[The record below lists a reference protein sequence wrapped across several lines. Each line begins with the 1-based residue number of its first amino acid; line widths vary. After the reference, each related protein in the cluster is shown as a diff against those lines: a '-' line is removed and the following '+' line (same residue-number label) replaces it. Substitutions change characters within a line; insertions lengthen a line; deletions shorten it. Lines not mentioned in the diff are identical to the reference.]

1 MAGSG
6 YTRQSVASI
15 VPTAVVRAAPINA
28 EFDKLRDAFT
38 QSDTGTTGH
47 RHDGSSDEGSYV
59 PFIADLDKKNYF
71 TVDQTNN
78 LFGLFVEVGGS
89 AAEQLRFQDG
99 LVKPVVDNDID
110 LGTSL
115 LEYKNAYFDG
125 TVYADTVSI
134 GDNDYTTIT
143 DNDYTVSAGNLS
155 FDVAGNINLDA
166 DGGNV
171 ALKDAGVTFT
181 TLTNNSGNLILKSNT
196 TTAVTFTDANADFAG
211 TLDVT
216 GAAKFDNN
224 VTIDGNTIIGDANT
238 DTVAINAKIST
249 ALIPTA
255 DSSFDLGSSSAYW
268 KDSYIDSV
276 TTTGNVSIGGNITV
290 NGTADFTNTTLNN
303 VTDPSSAQQAA
314 TKNYVDTSIANLI
327 AGAPATLDTLDEIAA
342 AINDDNNVYT
352 TLTTSIATKL
362 PLAGGTMTGAIAMGG
377 SKITGAGAPTTGSD
391 LTNKTYV
398 DGILGSATAAADS
411 AADAQKLAINAEDSQ
426 FTLSDSSTTGFSALH
441 YAAKAEDSYNSTAQ
455 LAAVVGATVGD
466 YGFINNSPTSTADYG
481 AL

>member
-1 MAGSG
+1 MSG
-6 YTRQSVASI
+6 YTRQSVADI

-28 EFDKLRDAFT
+28 EYNKLRDAFA

-47 RHDGSSDEGSYV
+47 KHDGTSDEGSYV
-59 PFIADLDKKNYF
+59 PLIADLDAKNKIIVSQ
-71 TVDQTNN
+71 VDNR
-78 LFGLFVEVGGS
+78 FGVFVEVS
-89 AAEQLRFQDG
+89 NVSTEQLRFQDG
-99 LVKPVVDNDID
+99 VIVPVLDNDID
-110 LGTSL
+110 LGTSS
-115 LEYKNAYFDG
+115 LEFKNVYVDG
-125 TVYADTVSI
+125 TAYIDTVSI

-143 DNDYTVSAGNLS
+143 NNDYVVASGNLN

-171 ALKDAGVTFT
+171 ALKDGGTTYATFT
-181 TLTNNSGNLILKSNT
+181 SNSGNLTLKSGT
-196 TTAVTFTDANADFAG
+196 TTAVTFTGANADFAG

-224 VTIDGNTIIGDANT
+224 ATIDGNTVVGLANT
-238 DTVAINAKIST
+238 NTVAVNAKITT
-249 ALIPTA
+249 ALVPTTNGVNT
-255 DSSFDLGSSSAYW
+255 LGTGSAYW
-268 KDSYIDSV
+268 GDAFLKSV
-276 TTTGNVSIGGNITV
+276 TTTGNVDIGGNITV

-303 VTDPSSAQQAA
+303 VNDPTTAQQAA
-314 TKNYVDTSIANLI
+314 TKNYVDTAINNLI
-327 AGAPATLDTLDEIAA
+327 GGAPATLDTLDEIAA
-342 AINDDNNVYT
+342 AINDDDNVYT
-352 TLTTSIATKL
+352 TLTNSIATKL
-362 PLAGGTMTGAIAMGG
+362 SLSGGTMTGQIAMGG
-377 SKITGAGAPTTGSD
+377 SKITGAAAPTTGSD

-411 AADAQKLAINAEDSQ
+411 AADAQKLAINPEDSSY
-426 FTLSDSSTTGFSALH
+426 TLSDTVTTGFSALH

>member
-1 MAGSG
+1 MSG
-6 YTRQSVASI
+6 YTRQSVADI

-28 EFDKLRDAFT
+28 EYNKLRDAFA

-47 RHDGSSDEGSYV
+47 KHDGTSDEGSYV
-59 PFIADLDKKNYF
+59 PLIADLDAKNKII
-71 TVDQTNN
+71 VSQTNN
-78 LFGLFVEVGGS
+78 RFGVFVEVS
-89 AAEQLRFQDG
+89 NVSTEQLRFQDG
-99 LVKPVVDNDID
+99 VIVPVLDNDID
-110 LGTSL
+110 LGTSS
-115 LEYKNAYFDG
+115 LEFKNVYVDG
-125 TVYADTVSI
+125 TAYIDTVSI

-143 DNDYTVSAGNLS
+143 NNDYVVASGNLN

-171 ALKDAGVTFT
+171 VLKDAGVTFS
-181 TLTNNSGNLILKSNT
+181 TLTNNSGNLTLKSGT
-196 TTAVTFTDANADFAG
+196 TTAVTFTGANADFAG

-224 VTIDGNTIIGDANT
+224 ATIDGNTVVGLANT
-238 DTVAINAKIST
+238 NTVAVNAKITT
-249 ALIPTA
+249 ALVPTTNGVNT
-255 DSSFDLGSSSAYW
+255 LGTGSAYW
-268 KDSYIDSV
+268 GDAFLKSV
-276 TTTGNVSIGGNITV
+276 TTTGNVDIGGNITV

-303 VTDPSSAQQAA
+303 VNDPTTAQQAA
-314 TKNYVDTSIANLI
+314 TKNYVDTAINNLI
-327 AGAPATLDTLDEIAA
+327 GGAPATLDTLDEIAA
-342 AINDDNNVYT
+342 AINDDDNVYT
-352 TLTTSIATKL
+352 TLTNSIATKL
-362 PLAGGTMTGAIAMGG
+362 SLSGGTMTGQIAMGG
-377 SKITGAGAPTTGSD
+377 SKITGAAAPTTGSD

-411 AADAQKLAINAEDSQ
+411 AADAQKLAINPEDSSY
-426 FTLSDSSTTGFSALH
+426 TLSDTVTTGFSALH

>member
-1 MAGSG
+1 MSG
-6 YTRQSVASI
+6 YTRQSVADI

-28 EFDKLRDAFT
+28 EYNKLRDAFA

-47 RHDGSSDEGSYV
+47 KHDGTSDEGSYV
-59 PFIADLDKKNYF
+59 PLIADLDAKNKIIVSQ
-71 TVDQTNN
+71 VDNR
-78 LFGLFVEVGGS
+78 FGVFVEVS
-89 AAEQLRFQDG
+89 NVSTEQLRFQDG
-99 LVKPVVDNDID
+99 VIVPVTDNDID

-125 TVYADTVSI
+125 TVYADTLSV

-143 DNDYTVSAGNLS
+143 DNTYTVSAGNLLV
-155 FDVAGNINLDA
+155 DVAGNINLDA
-166 DGGNV
+166 DGGDV
-171 ALKDAGVTFT
+171 ALKDAGVTYATFT
-181 TLTNNSGNLILKSNT
+181 SNSGNLTLKSGT
-196 TTAVTFTDANADFAG
+196 TTAVTFTGANADFAG

-290 NGTADFTNTTLNN
+290 NGTADFTNTTLDN

-314 TKNYVDTSIANLI
+314 TKNYVDTAINNLI
-327 AGAPATLDTLDEIAA
+327 GGAPGTLDTLDEIAA

-352 TLTTSIATKL
+352 TLTNSIATKL
-362 PLAGGTMTGAIAMGG
+362 SLSGGSMTGAIAMGG
-377 SKITGAGAPTTGSD
+377 NKITGAGTPTTGSD
-391 LTNKTYV
+391 LTTKTYV

>member
-1 MAGSG
+1 MSG
-6 YTRQSVASI
+6 YTRQSTADI

-28 EFDKLRDAFT
+28 EYNKLRDAFT
-38 QSDTGTTGH
+38 QSNTGTTGH
-47 RHDGSSDEGSYV
+47 KHDGSSDEGSYV
-59 PFIADLDKKNYF
+59 PLIADLDAKNKLI
-71 TVDQTNN
+71 VSQADNR
-78 LFGLFVEVGGS
+78 FGLFVEVS
-89 AAEQLRFQDG
+89 NTSTEQVRFQDG
-99 LVKPVVDNDID
+99 LVVPVVDNDID
-110 LGTSL
+110 LGTSS
-115 LEYKNAYFDG
+115 LEYKNLYVDG
-125 TVYADTVSI
+125 TAFIDTVSI

-143 DNDYTVSAGNLS
+143 DNTYTVSAGNLLV
-155 FDVAGNINLDA
+155 DVAGNINLDA

-171 ALKDAGVTFT
+171 ALKDGGTTYA
-181 TLTNNSGNLILKSNT
+181 TLTSNSGNLTLKSGT
-196 TTAVTFTDANADFAG
+196 TTAVTFTGANADLAG

-224 VTIDGNTIIGDANT
+224 ATIDGNTIIGDANT
-238 DTVAINAKIST
+238 KTVAINAKIST

-276 TTTGNVSIGGNITV
+276 TTTGNVTIGGELTV
-290 NGTADFTNTTLNN
+290 NGGADFTNTTLNN

-352 TLTTSIATKL
+352 TLTSSIATRL

-398 DGILGSATAAADS
+398 DGILGSATAAASS

>member
-1 MAGSG
+1 MSG
-6 YTRQSVASI
+6 YTRQSVADI

-28 EFDKLRDAFT
+28 EYNKLRDAFA

-47 RHDGSSDEGSYV
+47 KHDGTSDEGSYV
-59 PFIADLDKKNYF
+59 PLIADLDAKNKII
-71 TVDQTNN
+71 VSQTNN
-78 LFGLFVEVGGS
+78 RFGVFVEVS
-89 AAEQLRFQDG
+89 NVSTEQLRFQDG
-99 LVKPVVDNDID
+99 LVVPVTDNDID

-143 DNDYTVSAGNLS
+143 DNTYTVSAGNLLV
-155 FDVAGNINLDA
+155 DVAGNINLDA
-166 DGGNV
+166 DGGDV
-171 ALKDAGVTFT
+171 ALKDAGVTYATFT
-181 TLTNNSGNLILKSNT
+181 SNSGNLTLKSGT
-196 TTAVTFTDANADFAG
+196 TTAVTFTGANADFAG

-290 NGTADFTNTTLNN
+290 NGTADFTNTTLDN

-314 TKNYVDTSIANLI
+314 TKNYVDTAINNLI
-327 AGAPATLDTLDEIAA
+327 GGAPGTLDTLDEIAA

-352 TLTTSIATKL
+352 TLTNSIATKL
-362 PLAGGTMTGAIAMGG
+362 SLSGGSMTGAIAMGG
-377 SKITGAGAPTTGSD
+377 NKITGAGAPTTGSD

>member
-1 MAGSG
+1 MSG
-6 YTRQSVASI
+6 YTRQSTADI

-28 EFDKLRDAFT
+28 EYNKLRDAFT
-38 QSDTGTTGH
+38 QSNTGTTGH
-47 RHDGSSDEGSYV
+47 KHDGSSDEGSYV
-59 PFIADLDKKNYF
+59 PLIADLDAKNKLIVSQADNRF
-71 TVDQTNN
+71 S
-78 LFGLFVEVGGS
+78 LFVEVS
-89 AAEQLRFQDG
+89 NTSTEQVRFQDG
-99 LVKPVVDNDID
+99 LVVPVVDNDID
-110 LGTSL
+110 LGTSS
-115 LEYKNAYFDG
+115 LEYKNLYVDG
-125 TVYADTVSI
+125 TAFIDTVSI

-143 DNDYTVSAGNLS
+143 DNTYTVSAGNLL

-166 DGGNV
+166 DGGDV
-171 ALKDAGVTFT
+171 ALKDAGTTYATFT
-181 TLTNNSGNLILKSNT
+181 SNSGNLTLKSGT
-196 TTAVTFTDANADFAG
+196 TTAVTFTGANADLAG

-224 VTIDGNTIIGDANT
+224 ATIDGNTIIGDANT
-238 DTVAINAKIST
+238 KTVAVNAKIST

-276 TTTGNVSIGGNITV
+276 TTTGNVTIGGDLTV
-290 NGTADFTNTTLNN
+290 NGGADFTNTTLNN

-352 TLTTSIATKL
+352 TLTSSIATRL

-398 DGILGSATAAADS
+398 DGILGSATAAASS

>member
-1 MAGSG
+1 MSG
-6 YTRQSVASI
+6 YTRQSVADI

-28 EFDKLRDAFT
+28 EYNKLRDAFA

-47 RHDGSSDEGSYV
+47 KHDGTSDEGSYV
-59 PFIADLDKKNYF
+59 PLIADLDAKNKLI
-71 TVDQTNN
+71 VSQADNR
-78 LFGLFVEVGGS
+78 FGVFVEVS
-89 AAEQLRFQDG
+89 NASTEQLRFQDG
-99 LVKPVVDNDID
+99 LVVPVVDNDID

-115 LEYKNAYFDG
+115 LEYKNAHFDG
-125 TVYADTVSI
+125 TVYADTLSV

-143 DNDYTVSAGNLS
+143 DNTYTVSAGNLLV
-155 FDVAGNINLDA
+155 DVAGNINLDA
-166 DGGNV
+166 DGGDV
-171 ALKDAGVTFT
+171 ALKDAGTTYATFT
-181 TLTNNSGNLILKSNT
+181 SNSGNLTLKSGT
-196 TTAVTFTDANADFAG
+196 TTAVTFTGANADLAG

-224 VTIDGNTIIGDANT
+224 ATIDGNTIIGDANT
-238 DTVAINAKIST
+238 KTVAINAKIST

-276 TTTGNVSIGGNITV
+276 TTTGNVSIGGDITV

-352 TLTTSIATKL
+352 TLTSSIATKL

>member
-1 MAGSG
+1 MSG
-6 YTRQSVASI
+6 YTRQSVADI

-28 EFDKLRDAFT
+28 EYNKLRDAFA

-47 RHDGSSDEGSYV
+47 KHDGTSDEGSYV
-59 PFIADLDKKNYF
+59 PLIADLDAKNKII
-71 TVDQTNN
+71 VSQADNR
-78 LFGLFVEVGGS
+78 FGLFVEVS
-89 AAEQLRFQDG
+89 NTSTEQVRFQDG
-99 LVKPVVDNDID
+99 LVVPVVDNDID
-110 LGTSL
+110 LGTSS
-115 LEYKNAYFDG
+115 LEYKNLYVDG
-125 TVYADTVSI
+125 TAFIDTVSI

-143 DNDYTVSAGNLS
+143 DNTYTVSAGNLLI
-155 FDVAGNINLDA
+155 DVAGNINLDA
-166 DGGNV
+166 DGGDV
-171 ALKDAGVTFT
+171 ALKDAGTT
-181 TLTNNSGNLILKSNT
+181 YATLTSNSGNLTLKSGT
-196 TTAVTFTDANADFAG
+196 TTAVTFTGANADLAG

-224 VTIDGNTIIGDANT
+224 ATIDGNTIIGDANT
-238 DTVAINAKIST
+238 KTVAINAKIST

-276 TTTGNVSIGGNITV
+276 TTTGNVTIGGDLTV
-290 NGTADFTNTTLNN
+290 NGGADFTNTTLNN

-352 TLTTSIATKL
+352 TLTSSIATKL

-411 AADAQKLAINAEDSQ
+411 AADAQKLAINPEDSQ

-441 YAAKAEDSYNSTAQ
+441 YAEKAEETYTNL
-455 LAAVVGATVGD
+455 LALASVVSATVAD
-466 YGFINNSPTSTADYG
+466 YGFINTSPTSTSDYG

>member
-1 MAGSG
+1 MSG
-6 YTRQSVASI
+6 YTRQSVADI

-28 EFDKLRDAFT
+28 EYNKLRDAFA

-47 RHDGSSDEGSYV
+47 KHDGTSDEGSYV
-59 PFIADLDKKNYF
+59 PLIADLDAKNKIIVSQ
-71 TVDQTNN
+71 VDNR
-78 LFGLFVEVGGS
+78 FGVFVEVS
-89 AAEQLRFQDG
+89 NVSTEQLRFQDG
-99 LVKPVVDNDID
+99 VIVPVLDNDID
-110 LGTSL
+110 LGTSS
-115 LEYKNAYFDG
+115 LEFKNVYVDG
-125 TVYADTVSI
+125 TAYIDTVSI

-143 DNDYTVSAGNLS
+143 NNDYVVASGNLN

-171 ALKDAGVTFT
+171 ALKDGGVTYATFT
-181 TLTNNSGNLILKSNT
+181 SNSGNLTLKSGT
-196 TTAVTFTDANADFAG
+196 TTAVTFTGANADFAG

-224 VTIDGNTIIGDANT
+224 ATIDGNTVVGLANT
-238 DTVAINAKIST
+238 NTVAVNAKITT
-249 ALIPTA
+249 ALVPTTNGVNT
-255 DSSFDLGSSSAYW
+255 LGTGSAYW
-268 KDSYIDSV
+268 GDAFLKSV
-276 TTTGNVSIGGNITV
+276 TTTGNVDIGGNITV

-303 VTDPSSAQQAA
+303 VNDPTTAQQAA
-314 TKNYVDTSIANLI
+314 TKNYVDTAINNLI
-327 AGAPATLDTLDEIAA
+327 GGAPATLDTLDEIAA
-342 AINDDNNVYT
+342 AINDDDNVYT
-352 TLTTSIATKL
+352 TLTNSIATKL
-362 PLAGGTMTGAIAMGG
+362 SLSGGTMTGQIAMGG
-377 SKITGAGAPTTGSD
+377 SKITGAAAPTTGSD

-411 AADAQKLAINAEDSQ
+411 AADAQKLAINPEDSSY
-426 FTLSDSSTTGFSALH
+426 TLSDTVTTGFSALH

>member
-1 MAGSG
+1 MSG
-6 YTRQSVASI
+6 YTRQSTADI

-28 EFDKLRDAFT
+28 EYNKLRDAFT

-47 RHDGSSDEGSYV
+47 KHDGSSDEGSYV
-59 PFIADLDKKNYF
+59 PLIADLDAKNKLI
-71 TVDQTNN
+71 VSQADNR
-78 LFGLFVEVGGS
+78 FGLFVEVS
-89 AAEQLRFQDG
+89 NTSTEQLRFQDG
-99 LVKPVVDNDID
+99 LVVPVVDNDID

-115 LEYKNAYFDG
+115 LEYKNLYVDG
-125 TVYADTVSI
+125 TAFIDTVSI

-143 DNDYTVSAGNLS
+143 DNTYTVSAGNLL

-171 ALKDAGVTFT
+171 ALKDGGTTYA
-181 TLTNNSGNLILKSNT
+181 TLTSNSGNLTLKSGT
-196 TTAVTFTDANADFAG
+196 TTAVTFTGANADLAG

-224 VTIDGNTIIGDANT
+224 ATIDGNTIIGDANT
-238 DTVAINAKIST
+238 KTVAVNAKITT
-249 ALIPTA
+249 ALIPTTNGVN
-255 DSSFDLGSSSAYW
+255 SVGSASAYW
-268 KDSYIDSV
+268 GDSFLKSV
-276 TTTGNVSIGGNITV
+276 TTTGNVTIGGDLTV
-290 NGTADFTNTTLNN
+290 NGGADFTNTTLNN

-352 TLTTSIATKL
+352 TLTSSIATKL

-411 AADAQKLAINAEDSQ
+411 AADAQKLAINPEDSQ

-441 YAAKAEDSYNSTAQ
+441 YAEKAEETYTNL
-455 LAAVVGATVGD
+455 LALASVVSATVAD
-466 YGFINNSPTSTADYG
+466 YGFINTSPTSTSDYG